1 MFTESL
7 IKALPFIALAFQSL
21 GFLVRDELW
30 LRLLILFGTFFYQ
43 LYYFFGFCAP
53 EYSMMITSGLL
64 GVINFT
70 MIIVLI
76 FERTTFAMS
85 DETARIYRS
94 FPTLN
99 PGQFRRVMKAGV
111 VKTAPAGEVLVTDGA
126 PLKRLLLI
134 TKGQVVISKSDVEY
148 NAKASV
154 FIGEVSFLRQGSAS
168 ATVKVNEDDTT
179 YVEWQHSDLKQMMK
193 KSAAMNNALIALFS
207 AELAGKVQHSMPVDL
222 VHKTA

>member
-7 IKALPFIALAFQSL
+7 IKALPFIALAFQSM

-30 LRLLILFGTFFYQ
+30 LRLLILCGTCFYQ
-43 LYYFFGFCAP
+43 LYYFFGYDHP
-53 EYSMMITSGLL
+53 ETRMMITSGVL
-64 GVINFT
+64 GVINFA

-85 DETARIYRS
+85 EEMARVYRS

-111 VKTAPAGEVLVTDGA
+111 TKTAPVGEVLVTDGA
-126 PLKRLLLI
+126 PLKRLLLV

-148 NAKASV
+148 HAKASV

-168 ATVKVNEDDTT
+168 ATVKVSEDAT
-179 YVEWQHSDLKQMMK
+179 YVEWKHSDLRQMMK

-207 AELAGKVQHSMPVDL
+207 AELAGKVEHSMPVDL